1 MNKRAPSKHLFWVK
15 HLGLALAIIVI
26 AVLMLNLENIQNA
39 MPVPKGAAPKKDPAK
54 GLSDFYAQ
62 YRSPTN
68 EVASEDSEFVLDL
81 NTNTNEPPL
90 TERLKEMESLQ
101 KPVSGRWVGEHKYRT
116 FKAGSTLREMVAEYA
131 QKEGMQL
138 IWELDQ
144 DFVVKSNFQVE
155 DTVVGMVNQVARA
168 IDSNFNGTVEAFF
181 CPKQRTLVVTNK
193 PSDYLRKSCRAT
205 DPQISASFDA
215 QY

>member
-1 MNKRAPSKHLFWVK
+1 MSKRPPSKNMFWAR
-15 HLGLALAIIVI
+15 HIGLALAIIVAAI
-26 AVLMLNLENIQNA
+26 IVINLEQLQDA
-39 MPVPKGAAPKKDPAK
+39 LPMPKKSTEPKKNPAK

-68 EVASEDSEFVLDL
+68 EVGGDSNDFVVDL
-81 NTNTNEPPL
+81 NTDDASLN
-90 TERLKEMESLQ
+90 ERLQSMESLQ
-101 KPVSGRWVGEHKYRT
+101 KPASGRWVGEHKYRT

-131 QKEGMQL
+131 QREGMQL

-155 DTVVGMVNQVARA
+155 DTIVGTVNQVARA

-181 CPKQRTLVVTNK
+181 CPKQRTLVVTNN
-193 PSDYLRKSCRAT
+193 PTDYLRKNCHAT
-205 DPQISASFDA
+205 DPKISALQVPEF
-215 QY
+215 